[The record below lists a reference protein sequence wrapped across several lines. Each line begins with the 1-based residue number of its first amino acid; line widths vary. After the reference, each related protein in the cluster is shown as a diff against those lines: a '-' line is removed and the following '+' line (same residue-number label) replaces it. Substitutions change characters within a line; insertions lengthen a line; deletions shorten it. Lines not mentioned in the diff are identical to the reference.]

1 MLGKLIFL
9 FIAVPL
15 ADLALLVWMSSY
27 TGLAFSISIV
37 VASGIIGAI
46 LAKRSVNSVF
56 SKIKRNF
63 ASGQISPDLLTDGA
77 MILFAAGLLLTPGF
91 LTDAFGLS
99 VLIPQTRRLYRS
111 VLARWFKQSVNFR
124 YVQMPVPADE
134 NTVDGDVVNKSEPT
148 DTAEPRRIKSG
159 ELLP

>member
-15 ADLALLVWMSSY
+15 TDLTLLIVMSSY
-27 TGLAFSISIV
+27 TGWAFSISV
-37 VASGIIGAI
+37 VVVSGILGAI

-56 SKIKRNF
+56 LKIKRNF
-63 ASGQISPDLLTDGA
+63 ANGQVSPDLLTDGA

-91 LTDAFGLS
+91 LTDAIGLS
-99 VLIPQTRRLYRS
+99 VLIPQTRRWYRLL
-111 VLARWFKQSVNFR
+111 LAKWFKESVNFR
-124 YVQMPVPADE
+124 YVQMPRQADE
-134 NTVDGDVVNKSEPT
+134 NTVDGDVVNKPDPT
-148 DTAEPRRIKSG
+148 DTEEPRRIKSG

>member
-9 FIAVPL
+9 FIVVPL

-37 VASGIIGAI
+37 VISGIIGAV

-56 SKIKRNF
+56 AKIKRNF

-99 VLIPQTRRLYRS
+99 ILIPHTRRWYRS
-111 VLARWFKQSVNFR
+111 ILAKWFKQSVNFQ
-124 YVQMPVPADE
+124 YVQMPMHGDE
-134 NTVDGDVVNKSEPT
+134 NTVDGDVVKKT
-148 DTAEPRRIKSG
+148 DPNDTEEPRRIKSG

>member
-15 ADLALLVWMSSY
+15 ADLTLLIVMSSY
-27 TGLAFSISIV
+27 TGWAFSISV
-37 VASGIIGAI
+37 VVVSGIIGAV

-56 SKIKRNF
+56 VKIKRNF

-99 VLIPQTRRLYRS
+99 VLVPQTRRWYRS
-111 VLARWFKQSVNFR
+111 ILAKWFKESVNFR
-124 YVQMPVPADE
+124 YVQMPMQSGG
-134 NTVDGDVVNKSEPT
+134 NTVDGDVVKQSDPT
-148 DTAEPRRIKSG
+148 DTEEPRRIKSG

>member
-15 ADLALLVWMSSY
+15 ADLTLLIVMSSY
-27 TGLAFSISIV
+27 TGWAFSISV
-37 VASGIIGAI
+37 VVVSGIIGAI
-46 LAKRSVNSVF
+46 LAKRSVKSVF
-56 SKIKRNF
+56 SKIKSNF

-99 VLIPQTRRLYRS
+99 VLIPNSRRWYRS
-111 VLARWFKQSVNFR
+111 ALARWFKESVNFR
-124 YVQMPVPADE
+124 YVQMPMPSNE
-134 NTVDGDVVNKSEPT
+134 NTVDGDVLNQSDPT
-148 DTAEPRRIKSG
+148 ATEETRKIKSSDS
-159 ELLP
+159 LP

>member
-1 MLGKLIFL
+1 VLGKLIFL

-15 ADLALLVWMSSY
+15 ADLTLLIVMSAY
-27 TGLAFSISIV
+27 TGWAFSIAV
-37 VASGIIGAI
+37 VVVSGIIGAI

-99 VLIPQTRRLYRS
+99 VLIPQSRRWYRS
-111 VLARWFKQSVNFR
+111 ILAKWFKESVNFR
-124 YVQMPVPADE
+124 YVQMPMPSNE
-134 NTVDGDVVNKSEPT
+134 NTVDGDVLNKSDPT
-148 DTAEPRRIKSG
+148 TTEEPRKIQSG

>member
-15 ADLALLVWMSSY
+15 ADLTLLIVMSAY
-27 TGLAFSISIV
+27 TGWAFSIAV
-37 VASGIIGAI
+37 VVVSGIIGAI

-99 VLIPQTRRLYRS
+99 VLIPQSRRWYRS
-111 VLARWFKQSVNFR
+111 ILAKWFKESVNFR
-124 YVQMPVPADE
+124 YVQIPMPSNE
-134 NTVDGDVVNKSEPT
+134 NTVDGDVLNKSDPT
-148 DTAEPRRIKSG
+148 ATEEPRKIQSG

>member
-15 ADLALLVWMSSY
+15 ADLTLLIVMSSY
-27 TGLAFSISIV
+27 TGWAFSISV
-37 VASGIIGAI
+37 VVVSGVIGAI

-56 SKIKRNF
+56 SKIKKNF

-99 VLIPQTRRLYRS
+99 VLMPNIRRWYRS
-111 VLARWFKQSVNFR
+111 VLAHWFKQSVNFR
-124 YVQMPVPADE
+124 FVQMPASSDD
-134 NTVDGDVVNKSEPT
+134 NTVDGDVLKKASQADP
-148 DTAEPRRIKSG
+148 AAPRKIKSG

>member
-15 ADLALLVWMSSY
+15 ADLTLLIVMSSY
-27 TGLAFSISIV
+27 TGWAFSISV
-37 VASGIIGAI
+37 VVVSGIIGAI
-46 LAKRSVNSVF
+46 LAKRSVNSVV

-99 VLIPQTRRLYRS
+99 VLIPNSRRWYRT
-111 VLARWFKQSVNFR
+111 VLARWFKESVNFR
-124 YVQMPVPADE
+124 YVQMPMPSNE
-134 NTVDGDVVNKSEPT
+134 NTVDGDVLNKSDPT
-148 DTAEPRRIKSG
+148 ATKEPRKIKSG

>member
-15 ADLALLVWMSSY
+15 ADLTLLIVMSAY
-27 TGLAFSISIV
+27 TGWAFSIAV
-37 VASGIIGAI
+37 VVVSGIIGAI

-99 VLIPQTRRLYRS
+99 VLIPQSRRWYRS
-111 VLARWFKQSVNFR
+111 ILAKWFKESVNFR
-124 YVQMPVPADE
+124 YVQMPMPSNE
-134 NTVDGDVVNKSEPT
+134 NTVDGDVLNKSDPT
-148 DTAEPRRIKSG
+148 TTEEPRKIQSG

>member
-15 ADLALLVWMSSY
+15 ADLTLLIVMSSY
-27 TGLAFSISIV
+27 TGWAFSISV
-37 VASGIIGAI
+37 VVVSGIIGAI

-99 VLIPQTRRLYRS
+99 ILIPTTRRWYRA
-111 VLARWFKQSVNFR
+111 VLARWFKESVNFR
-124 YVQMPVPADE
+124 YVQMPMPSNE
-134 NTVDGDVVNKSEPT
+134 NTVDGDVLNKSES
-148 DTAEPRRIKSG
+148 TATEELRKIKSG